1 MILAVASPALAG
13 GGETG
18 DSSGNQPVPTPES
31 TAETGWNPTYSC
43 NVPQGYSSIWDLLR
57 CLGGTIAPSFHCT
70 PNPDGT
76 SSLLIP
82 APCDP
87 PLDPEDYEVTFSTPQ
102 NNPLGPPAY
111 GIKIVRKVAENGS
124 TEPYRF
130 RLKEN
135 DPHIQWTRVHVDR
148 PDLVGRI
155 ALLDENFTSTGYI
168 QVTINQLTPVQVTT
182 TGLAASKV
190 DSLLITALV
199 RQHYDIQVES
209 AYIVVLHDPTG
220 ATVRSVSYRTTD
232 PQIVSSELRIEP
244 LNPPPGQ
251 TGPPPPPDL

>member
-1 MILAVASPALAG
+1 
-13 GGETG
+13 
-18 DSSGNQPVPTPES
+18 
-31 TAETGWNPTYSC
+31 
-43 NVPQGYSSIWDLLR
+43 
-57 CLGGTIAPSFHCT
+57 
-70 PNPDGT
+70 
-76 SSLLIP
+76 
-82 APCDP
+82 
-87 PLDPEDYEVTFSTPQ
+87 
-102 NNPLGPPAY
+102 
-111 GIKIVRKVAENGS
+111 
-124 TEPYRF
+124 
-130 RLKEN
+130 
-135 DPHIQWTRVHVDR
+135 VDR